1 MFARRALQETSPQT
15 MAPSARRRR
24 PRLALGDDDDVK
36 DENDDVRAGAA
47 PRANKQRDDDGA
59 LASLMSYGLEEDA
72 RAREEEED
80 ALRALGWKRAM
91 DKATGREYYYNKS
104 TGRSSWTKPTVLGAN
119 EEEEAPGET
128 LTKRHEN
135 GWSETRGTTTTI
147 DGEVKPEEKEVLP
160 DVRTFARSLRDL
172 IEEKCPDVFARV
184 AATPDVVF
192 RYRELVQL
200 ADGADGTENEVLT
213 RWKIERMLAIERGL
227 DADVSSYEE
236 WTREVEADATDV
248 DEDKCGLSA
257 AAEEERATDEAAMQE
272 AKSLPKGTIV
282 RAPAP
287 PLPTGELSRPPPPE
301 EKQKPKRQKLAA
313 VSNTKGHKGDMSKWA
328 KLRETESDER
338 DGAKSAEA
346 MKAKRAQELENWRAE
361 KIRSGADSRTNPNF
375 VPVGDWRARV
385 AAANKNAKLEDFRAR
400 HENAAAAA
408 EGSKGAVQPPE
419 EPPKKPIQEEEEAQL
434 PAGWRAFYDETSGD
448 IYYGN
453 VETKETTW
461 ERPTS

>member
-1 MFARRALQETSPQT
+1 

-24 PRLALGDDDDVK
+24 PRLALGDAAADEDDGK
-36 DENDDVRAGAA
+36 NDNAGGDVRSGAA
-47 PRANKQRDDDGA
+47 RRDDGA

-80 ALRALGWKRAM
+80 ALRALGWKRAI

-104 TGRSSWTKPTVLGAN
+104 TGRSSWTKPSIEGAN
-119 EEEEAPGET
+119 EEEEKEAPGET
-128 LTKRHEN
+128 TLIKRDEN
-135 GWSETRGTTTTI
+135 GSNETHETTTTTTTTT
-147 DGEVKPEEKEVLP
+147 DVVEVKPEQKEVLP
-160 DVRTFARSLRDL
+160 DVGTFARSLRDL

-200 ADGADGTENEVLT
+200 AEGSDGTESEVLT
-213 RWKIERMLAIERGL
+213 RWKIERMREIERGL

-248 DEDKCGLSA
+248 DEDERGLA
-257 AAEEERATDEAAMQE
+257 AATEEEERATDEAA
-272 AKSLPKGTIV
+272 KPLPKGTIV

-287 PLPTGELSRPPPPE
+287 PLPTDESSRPPPPE
-301 EKQKPKRQKLAA
+301 DKQKPKRRKLAA

-346 MKAKRAQELENWRAE
+346 IKAKRAQELENWRAE

-385 AAANKNAKLEDFRAR
+385 AAANKNAKLENFRAR
-400 HENAAAAA
+400 QEDAAAAA
-408 EGSKGAVQPPE
+408 DTAADASKEASKPPE
-419 EPPKKPIQEEEEAQL
+419 EPPKKPTEEEEEAPL

>member
-1 MFARRALQETSPQT
+1 
-15 MAPSARRRR
+15 MAPSAGRRR
-24 PRLALGDDDDVK
+24 PRLALGDDEDD
-36 DENDDVRAGAA
+36 EDDDGKRNAARSGAA
-47 PRANKQRDDDGA
+47 RREDGA

-80 ALRALGWKRAM
+80 ALRALGWKRAI

-104 TGRSSWTKPTVLGAN
+104 TGRSSWTKPSVEGAN

-128 LTKRHEN
+128 TLVKRDEN
-135 GWSETRGTTTTI
+135 GSNETHETTRTTTTA
-147 DGEVKPEEKEVLP
+147 DVVEVKPEQKEVLP
-160 DVRTFARSLRDL
+160 DVGTFARSLRDL

-200 ADGADGTENEVLT
+200 AEGSDGTESEVLT
-213 RWKIERMLAIERGL
+213 RWKIERMRAIERGL

-248 DEDKCGLSA
+248 DEDERGLA
-257 AAEEERATDEAAMQE
+257 AATEEEEQATDVEAA
-272 AKSLPKGTIV
+272 KPLPKGTIV

-287 PLPTGELSRPPPPE
+287 PLPTGESSRPPPPE
-301 EKQKPKRQKLAA
+301 DEQKPKRRKLAA

-328 KLRETESDER
+328 KLRETESNER

-346 MKAKRAQELENWRAE
+346 IKAKRAQELENWRAE

-400 HENAAAAA
+400 QEDATAADA
-408 EGSKGAVQPPE
+408 SKEASKSPE
-419 EPPKKPIQEEEEAQL
+419 EPPKKPTEEEEEAPL
-434 PAGWRAFYDETSGD
+434 PAGWRVFYDETSGD

>member
-1 MFARRALQETSPQT
+1 
-15 MAPSARRRR
+15 MAPSAGRRR
-24 PRLALGDDDDVK
+24 PRLALGNDVDDEDDDGK
-36 DENDDVRAGAA
+36 HNAARSGGAA
-47 PRANKQRDDDGA
+47 RRDDGA

-80 ALRALGWKRAM
+80 ALRALGWKRAI

-104 TGRSSWTKPTVLGAN
+104 TGRSSWTKPSVEGAN

-128 LTKRHEN
+128 TLVKRDEN
-135 GWSETRGTTTTI
+135 GANETHETTTTTTTV
-147 DGEVKPEEKEVLP
+147 DVVEVKPELKEVLP
-160 DVRTFARSLRDL
+160 DVGTFARSLRDL

-184 AATPDVVF
+184 AATPNVVF

-200 ADGADGTENEVLT
+200 AEGSDGTESEVLT
-213 RWKIERMLAIERGL
+213 RWKIERMRAIERGL

-248 DEDKCGLSA
+248 DEDERGLA
-257 AAEEERATDEAAMQE
+257 AATEEEEQATDVEAA
-272 AKSLPKGTIV
+272 KPLPKGTIV

-287 PLPTGELSRPPPPE
+287 PLPTGESSRPPPPE
-301 EKQKPKRQKLAA
+301 DEQKPKRRKLAA

-346 MKAKRAQELENWRAE
+346 IKAKRAQELENWRAE

-400 HENAAAAA
+400 QEDAAAADA
-408 EGSKGAVQPPE
+408 SKEASKPPE
-419 EPPKKPIQEEEEAQL
+419 EPPKKPTEEEEEAPL